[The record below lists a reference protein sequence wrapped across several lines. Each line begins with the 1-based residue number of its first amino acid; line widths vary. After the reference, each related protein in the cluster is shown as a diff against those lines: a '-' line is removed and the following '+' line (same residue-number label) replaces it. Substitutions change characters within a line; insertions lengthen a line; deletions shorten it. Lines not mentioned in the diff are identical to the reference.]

1 MAEQMKRDLKVLGL
15 SSNIVLSQLTP
26 EIITVQMGIVSKD
39 KGKEKK
45 KKESGAKEIQEAGS
59 RLIQLILKQ
68 NEAMECEEGPGSCL
82 NCHMIEMGR

>member
-1 MAEQMKRDLKVLGL
+1 MKRDLKVLGL

-39 KGKEKK
+39 KCKEKK

-59 RLIQLILKQ
+59 RLIQLILKE
-68 NEAMECEEGPGSCL
+68 NEAQEWEEGPGSCL